1 MGVWGVWGLL
11 RGFRGSG
18 GLSWES
24 GGFGWQL
31 EDLGVLGG
39 FLGGLLGGGGS
50 FEGVWDLLGGSW
62 GSFGGSRWAPGFPR
76 AFGGGVS
83 GVPLTPPPLP
93 LLAVVRRCLPALSSR
108 GGVLTVGN
116 ATSYEDGSGQLRNV
130 SELLQGARWDG
141 GGGPPNRGGGGS
153 QLWEMGGGP
162 RIFTGWGRCCRSAN
176 AVLEGRQL
184 AMRIFE
190 DYTVSWYWIVM

>member
-1 MGVWGVWGLL
+1 M
-11 RGFRGSG
+11 
-18 GLSWES
+18 
-24 GGFGWQL
+24 
-31 EDLGVLGG
+31 
-39 FLGGLLGGGGS
+39 
-50 FEGVWDLLGGSW
+50 
-62 GSFGGSRWAPGFPR
+62 
-76 AFGGGVS
+76 VS

-141 GGGPPNRGGGGS
+141 GGGGPSFGK
-153 QLWEMGGGP
+153 WGGGP

>member
-1 MGVWGVWGLL
+1 M
-11 RGFRGSG
+11 
-18 GLSWES
+18 
-24 GGFGWQL
+24 
-31 EDLGVLGG
+31 
-39 FLGGLLGGGGS
+39 
-50 FEGVWDLLGGSW
+50 
-62 GSFGGSRWAPGFPR
+62 
-76 AFGGGVS
+76 
-83 GVPLTPPPLP
+83 
-93 LLAVVRRCLPALSSR
+93 
-108 GGVLTVGN
+108 GN

-141 GGGPPNRGGGGS
+141 GGGGPQIGGGGGPS
-153 QLWEMGGGP
+153 FGKWGGGP